1 MCSCLSWQLLFLYI
15 YFQLFYLYNVI
26 CYKLIDWDKKKILIT
41 PIITKRGII
50 RTCIG
55 EIPETDIT
63 HMCMCNVFLP
73 DCFASH
79 QRKSGKLI
87 KSQFLIKTTF
97 VFCHPCRYNHFLK
110 TSYDS
115 VCMVDEHKHLYLKMW
130 LYTHAYEEIDPKPAC
145 VYLQIY

>member
-1 MCSCLSWQLLFLYI
+1 M

-26 CYKLIDWDKKKILIT
+26 GYKWIDWDKKKILIT

-97 VFCHPCRYNHFLK
+97 VFAILAGTTTFWK
-110 TSYDS
+110 TSYDF
-115 VCMVDEHKHLYLKMW
+115 VCMVDEHKYLYLKMW
-130 LYTHAYEEIDPKPAC
+130 LYTHAYAEIDPSAPVNLYTFKFTK
-145 VYLQIY
+145 QSTQ